1 MSKDR
6 QQRESKKAKQ
16 TGKAK
21 EQSDYKKTEGNV
33 ITVPSVFKK
42 TK

>member
-6 QQRESKKAKQ
+6 QQREPKKAKQ

-21 EQSDYKKTEGNV
+21 VQSDYKKAGGNV
-33 ITVPSVFKK
+33 ITVPAVFKK